1 MTVPLELF
9 LLALAS
15 AVWPILLAVVL
26 VALQSE
32 QPARLLACFL
42 AGGLLTCVV
51 VGMAIVTL
59 LEDTDAVRGSR
70 PPANP
75 ILYLGGGVAALI
87 AATLVARRPPHEQH
101 ESSNKPSL
109 ATRLLRRGALLAFV
123 AGVVL
128 NIAPGIF
135 PFVALK
141 DIAQL
146 GHPAAV
152 DLLIVFSFYIVMF
165 AFIEVPLV
173 GYAFAPEKTAR
184 LTAEF
189 NDWLKAH
196 SRKLGVIVLYAAGVL
211 LIARGIVALLR

>member
-1 MTVPLELF
+1 VPLELL

-32 QPARLLACFL
+32 QPQRLLACFL

-59 LEDTDAVRGSR
+59 LEDTDAVSGSR

-75 ILYLGGGVAALI
+75 IFYFGGGVAALV
-87 AATLVARRPPHEQH
+87 AATMVARRPPRVQH
-101 ESSNKPSL
+101 ESNDQPSL

-128 NIAPGIF
+128 NIAPGVF

-152 DLLIVFSFYIVMF
+152 DLAIVVAFYLVMF
-165 AFIEVPLV
+165 AFIEVPLI
-173 GYAFAPEKTAR
+173 GYAFAPDATAR
-184 LTAEF
+184 LTGEF

-196 SRKLGVIVLYAAGVL
+196 SRKLAVVVLYAAGVL
-211 LIARGIVALLR
+211 LIARGIAALSLS